1 HLATRAG
8 VHGHRRG
15 RRAPPRTRRS
25 PSEPGLLLRAGG
37 HGVRLRLHGRQHDL
51 RGTDPPQ
58 PHVAGRAGR
67 QPVRRDGHGRIF
79 PAVPPSVDDA
89 SLRLS
94 FACAERVGRAY
105 TPPHRRTVG
114 SHPERSRVMT
124 TRTDATATADLSVP
138 AVDTARLY
146 QEGLVAGIIGALTV
160 ALWFLVVDVAHG
172 RPLYT
177 PTLLAP

>member
-1 HLATRAG
+1 
-8 VHGHRRG
+8 RG
-15 RRAPPRTRRS
+15 APAWARRS
-25 PSEPGLLLRAGG
+25 SSGPRLLLRAAG
-37 HGVRLRLHGRQHDL
+37 HDVRLRLHGRQHDL
-51 RGTDPPQ
+51 RGADPPQ

-79 PAVPPSVDDA
+79 PAVPPAADDA
-89 SLRLS
+89 SLS
-94 FACAERVGRAY
+94 VAFAFAERVGRAY

-160 ALWFLVVDVAHG
+160 ALWFLVVDV
-172 RPLYT
+172 
-177 PTLLAP
+177 